1 MIMGLGSPRRCS
13 KRQECLRDRSADAQM
28 SCLRWVESSAM
39 WVVPTK
45 EGRTVREIVA
55 IWYRGATYQL
65 GRGRNFY
72 GIWPAGVPGAQPF
85 ERWPLTPEG
94 WYGAWSRFAAIEA
107 PGTIVPAA
115 QHGTVTAGHPGVVPA
130 GQRTAPAAGTDARSV
145 PGTAPNPRIAP
156 ATGLDDRPA
165 PGAAE
170 DARSTPGAGLDDRPA
185 PGAGTDA
192 RIGTGAG
199 TDQWTAGT
207 DSRTGAAA
215 TDKLAAGMGPQTA
228 AAAGLYGGTA
238 AGAALDQAAAP
249 GAGFQPAAPAAL
261 TDDLRP
267 AAGGGPGAGTAPAAR
282 LDEPAAPGAGLD
294 ERTPP
299 DGEPAAE
306 GGPDWRPA
314 PFGGLEWP
322 PAPPAGT
329 DLPAPGARR
338 DPRAVI
344 AAVVVAVGVVTGIAS
359 LFPGYLGV
367 SSLAQQPDLLVP
379 HVLYLAGW
387 SASALL
393 ILLGGV
399 RLRIGALLGTG
410 LSIVTFG
417 FFLSDLGTV
426 IADGSSLMGAGLVLG
441 LIGWLACTAGSV
453 MAFPLRAGGW
463 LGSGGP
469 ARQAARPRDRVCPG
483 ADARSARRGGGVRPG
498 LGQLHPADRGRRDAD
513 ADRGLCVLQPG
524 RGDRRGRRR
533 DGRARRRRRSGR
545 PVAAGAAGSGA
556 ARRCCHPD
564 GRPGDLRPHPGRPG
578 HLTDAVRDLAGTGRA
593 GRAED
598 HFRAHPGLLDLRCVR
613 RRAGRDVRAQVRPA
627 PPGAGRRAHPGPA
640 RRDGCHPARDEHVQ
654 LTAVTWVGAGRGGA
668 DGTGLENRIAESLI
682 RPCRSVIT
690 STA

>member
-1 MIMGLGSPRRCS
+1 
-13 KRQECLRDRSADAQM
+13 
-28 SCLRWVESSAM
+28 M

-115 QHGTVTAGHPGVVPA
+115 QHGTVTAGHPGAVPA

-145 PGTAPNPRIAP
+145 PVTAPNPRIAP

-170 DARSTPGAGLDDRPA
+170 DALSTPGAGLDDRPA

-267 AAGGGPGAGTAPAAR
+267 AAGGVLDARTAPAAG

-299 DGEPAAE
+299 NGGPAAE

-314 PFGGLEWP
+314 PFGGLEWR

-453 MAFPLRAGGW
+453 MAFRLRAGGW
-463 LGSGGP
+463 LGSAGRP
-469 ARQAARPRDRVCPG
+469 ARPHGHAIESALVLTLAALGAAVAFVPAWDSYTLRTAAGATQTLTAGYAFSSPGAVIAGDVAVMVGLVAVVVAAALWRPVLLGAALLAGAVIPMAGQAISALIQVGQATSPTQFGISQAQAALAGLRITSGLTPAFWIYG
-483 ADARSARRGGGVRPG
+483 AFVVVLAAMCVRMVVRSR
-498 LGQLHPADRGRRDAD
+498 
-513 ADRGLCVLQPG
+513 PG
-524 RGDRRGRRR
+524 RG
-533 DGRARRRRRSGR
+533 
-545 PVAAGAAGSGA
+545 AGAI
-556 ARRCCHPD
+556 
-564 GRPGDLRPHPGRPG
+564 
-578 HLTDAVRDLAGTGRA
+578 
-593 GRAED
+593 
-598 HFRAHPGLLDLRCVR
+598 
-613 RRAGRDVRAQVRPA
+613 PA
-627 PPGAGRRAHPGPA
+627 PPAGMGVIPPA
-640 RRDGCHPARDEHVQ
+640 
-654 LTAVTWVGAGRGGA
+654 
-668 DGTGLENRIAESLI
+668 
-682 RPCRSVIT
+682 T
-690 STA
+690 STFS